1 MTRRDRERE
10 RVSRHD
16 KEGQRERGGGQG
28 KDLREGQKEK
38 GEKRMSGQDKEGQR
52 EGAGEGGAEQ
62 GLEGGTEKE
71 RWGGQDT
78 DLKER

>member
-1 MTRRDRERE
+1 
-10 RVSRHD
+10 
-16 KEGQRERGGGQG
+16 
-28 KDLREGQKEK
+28 
-38 GEKRMSGQDKEGQR
+38 MSGQDKEGQR

-78 DLKER
+78 DLKERQKKREWAGEGGIQGENCRRLSIVLLCNCHVPNDNSLHME